1 MLSDAWSFVVR
12 IWRETSN
19 GAGRAPT
26 WRGSV
31 EQVGTDER
39 LYFQDLREME
49 RFIRQRSG
57 IGADR
62 RGSRCLSLLARL
74 RRVRK

>member
-1 MLSDAWSFVVR
+1 MWSDAWSFIVR

-19 GAGRAPT
+19 GAGRAST

-39 LYFQDLREME
+39 LYFQDLHTME
-49 RFIRQRSG
+49 QFIRQRSG
-57 IGADR
+57 IGANR
-62 RGSRCLSLLARL
+62 RGSRWLSFLAWVL
-74 RRVRK
+74 RGCK